1 MQGALLGQS
10 SCWETSVTLILHQE
24 SKSRHSSCGDTG
36 SLLESRRGISVQRGW
51 EVELVYGMAQ
61 NTVRVG
67 ERSVSREQN
76 VRSAVGESVRLVS
89 ILILEGW
96 LPGVQPPRDGPSFG
110 SAACALEVLWSCGYS
125 DCDACLCHVTS
136 PPPSR

>member
-1 MQGALLGQS
+1 
-10 SCWETSVTLILHQE
+10 
-24 SKSRHSSCGDTG
+24 
-36 SLLESRRGISVQRGW
+36 VQRGW

-136 PPPSR
+136 PPPVSVIFVLKSTPSDADVTIAAFPRFASPKIHFPHLFIFFPVFI